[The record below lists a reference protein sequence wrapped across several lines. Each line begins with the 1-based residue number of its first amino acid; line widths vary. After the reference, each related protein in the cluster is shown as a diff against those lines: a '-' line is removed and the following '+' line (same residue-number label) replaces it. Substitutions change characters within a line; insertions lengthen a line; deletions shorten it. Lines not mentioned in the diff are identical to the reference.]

1 MFVFISGIIILFDQV
16 SLFSRVFFMVV
27 LFFLKLGFNIIVND
41 VDLFGDLESNF
52 YVQIGVE
59 KLKVIG
65 FLKSLL
71 KSEKKDWDNVVFFGQ
86 FFFFVFQY
94 ERIQI
99 FGLGD
104 GMDEIAVFDNTI
116 WITEKRDLFRIEG
129 LLQNYV
135 IMEKIL
141 VESNCEKIYV
151 FYSGDVMEE
160 IKVFIGI
167 IWIKEEI
174 FV

>member
-1 MFVFISGIIILFDQV
+1 
-16 SLFSRVFFMVV
+16 
-27 LFFLKLGFNIIVND
+27 
-41 VDLFGDLESNF
+41 
-52 YVQIGVE
+52 
-59 KLKVIG
+59 
-65 FLKSLL
+65 
-71 KSEKKDWDNVVFFGQ
+71 
-86 FFFFVFQY
+86 
-94 ERIQI
+94 
-99 FGLGD
+99 
-104 GMDEIAVFDNTI
+104 MDEIAVFDNTI

-129 LLQNYV
+129 LLKNYI

>member
-1 MFVFISGIIILFDQV
+1 
-16 SLFSRVFFMVV
+16 
-27 LFFLKLGFNIIVND
+27 
-41 VDLFGDLESNF
+41 
-52 YVQIGVE
+52 
-59 KLKVIG
+59 
-65 FLKSLL
+65 
-71 KSEKKDWDNVVFFGQ
+71 
-86 FFFFVFQY
+86 
-94 ERIQI
+94 
-99 FGLGD
+99 
-104 GMDEIAVFDNTI
+104 MDEIAVFDNTI

-129 LLQNYV
+129 L
-135 IMEKIL
+135 EKIL